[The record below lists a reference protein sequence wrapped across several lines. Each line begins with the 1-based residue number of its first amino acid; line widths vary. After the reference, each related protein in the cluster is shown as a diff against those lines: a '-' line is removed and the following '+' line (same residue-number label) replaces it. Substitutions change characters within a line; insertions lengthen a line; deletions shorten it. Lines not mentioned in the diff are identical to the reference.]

1 LRRAINDERSATFN
15 GVQRDEI
22 KSMKILVMGSGGV
35 GGYFGGRLAGAGND
49 VTFVARGAHLDALQQ
64 NGLTLDSDLG
74 QLALKPAKAV
84 GNPADVDGKVNI
96 VMFATKL
103 GDTEA
108 AAQSLASVIG
118 PETIIITF
126 QNGVEGPA
134 IIRKALPS
142 AHVVPGV
149 ARIASHIPRPG
160 VIEQRGPFA
169 RIEFGE
175 PGGEVTPKLEAFHA
189 ACKAAGIDAILSRD
203 IERGVWMKFA
213 MLAPFSGMTTLTGST
228 AGPIRETSG
237 TRALMEAAV
246 REVLAVGEAV
256 GVKVGEEDFA
266 TVWKGVEANP
276 PGMTSSMAHDRRAG
290 KPLEVNYL
298 SGAVVRIGEQHGVA
312 TPTHKFIADAL
323 SIEAAGR
330 PKGS

>member
-1 LRRAINDERSATFN
+1 
-15 GVQRDEI
+15 
-22 KSMKILVMGSGGV
+22 MKILVMGSGGV
-35 GGYFGGRLAGAGND
+35 GGYFGGRLAAAGND
-49 VTFVARGAHLDALQQ
+49 VTFVARGAHLEAMQHD
-64 NGLTLDSDLG
+64 GLTLDSDLG
-74 QLALKPAKAV
+74 QSMVKPAKAV
-84 GNPADVDGKVNI
+84 GNPAEVDGKVDI

-103 GDTEA
+103 GDTASA
-108 AAQSLASVIG
+108 AESLEPVIG
-118 PETIIITF
+118 PDTIVITF
-126 QNGVEGPA
+126 QNGVEGPD
-134 IIRKALPS
+134 IIRKALPH

-175 PGGEVTPKLEAFHA
+175 PGGVANPRLEAFHG

-228 AGPIRETSG
+228 AGPIRETPG

-246 REVLAVGEAV
+246 KEVLAVGKAV
-256 GVKVGEEDFA
+256 GVKVTDDDFA

-276 PGMTSSMAHDRRAG
+276 RGMTSSMAHDRRAG

-312 TPTHKFIADAL
+312 TPTHRFITQAL
-323 SIEAAGR
+323 AIEAPG
-330 PKGS
+330 KGKGG